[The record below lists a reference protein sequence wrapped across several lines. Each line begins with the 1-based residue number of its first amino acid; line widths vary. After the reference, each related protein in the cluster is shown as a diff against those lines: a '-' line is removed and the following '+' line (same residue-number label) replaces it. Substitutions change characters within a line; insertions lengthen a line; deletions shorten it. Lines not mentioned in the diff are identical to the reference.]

1 MFVKFGERA
10 VSINRLKPEVSA
22 NCLFYLVPFEA
33 FRNVDLLGLYLA
45 QLAEYYY
52 AKLATLGKDIA

>member
-10 VSINRLKPEVSA
+10 ESINRLKPSA